1 MRPSRFSNIFSTA
14 LVAVLAA
21 ALGAAL
27 LGTAN
32 RVHAQTPDAD
42 QLVDRLERKYDGGQT
57 LKAQFTQ
64 TTSQN
69 GQMNTLSGTLTLQGD
84 RYRVETNRQ
93 TLVTD
98 GETTWT
104 YTPARKQVLVNDYA
118 ENETAF
124 SPGRFFDGYQERYR
138 VTNVRTAQ
146 RSGTRHRVLTLKPRQ
161 GGAFFQKVTLWMRA
175 SDAVVTRLVVMDANG
190 SRMTF
195 SLRDVTFGA
204 ETTASTFR
212 FDAPQGVEVVDLR
225 S

>member
-1 MRPSRFSNIFSTA
+1 MRPRRLSLPAFA
-14 LVAVLAA
+14 LLLATLL
-21 ALGAAL
+21 LGATPAQ
-27 LGTAN
+27 
-32 RVHAQTPDAD
+32 AQTTPSAEA
-42 QLVDRLERKYDGGQT
+42 LIDRLEEKYDGGQA
-57 LKAQFTQ
+57 LHAQFSQ
-64 TTSQN
+64 TISQN
-69 GQMNTLSGTLTLQGD
+69 GQTRTLEGTLTLKGD